1 MKVNK
6 LKKYIRRVNSPVF
19 QNMKESYK
27 EKVNN
32 LIASFNVTKETV
44 AKYGFKH
51 ARKRKEVYDKLV
63 IRWQRKSV
71 NSTDFDKEVLV

>member
-6 LKKYIRRVNSPVF
+6 LKKYIRRANNPGF
-19 QNMKESYK
+19 ENMKESYK
-27 EKVNN
+27 LRIKK

-63 IRWQRKSV
+63 QRWERKS
-71 NSTDFDKEVLV
+71 NSSS

>member
-44 AKYGFKH
+44 AKYSH
-51 ARKRKEVYDKLV
+51 ASLEFTRAAAWRCRGTIEAIMHTPAWV
-63 IRWQRKSV
+63 R
-71 NSTDFDKEVLV
+71 TE